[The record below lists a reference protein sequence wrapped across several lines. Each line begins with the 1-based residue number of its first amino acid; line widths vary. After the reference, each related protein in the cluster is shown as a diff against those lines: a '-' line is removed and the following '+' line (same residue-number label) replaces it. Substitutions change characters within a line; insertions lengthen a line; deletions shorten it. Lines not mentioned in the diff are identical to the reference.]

1 MRALYFFISILV
13 GTASLIG
20 VVPATAQNVKP
31 IPYGDFDQ
39 WVTRQIKES
48 KMLGGDTKN
57 VYAIGPTQT
66 IVGDKPY
73 KNLGGSPWATSNVL
87 ASPMGI
93 VKTSNAVFPEQ
104 RQGHGMC
111 AKLTT
116 GFEKCK
122 VLGFINMEVMV
133 AGSIFLGEMQEPIKS
148 TKDPY
153 SKMDYGIPFSDRP
166 AALQFDYKVLVPEG
180 GKRIYSSGFGS
191 KHTYDGS
198 DQAEVIVMLQRRW
211 EDADGNLYAKRVGT
225 ARERYGK
232 STSGWVEGHKVP
244 IIYGNPVGKP
254 GYNDSMK
261 LLPEDHSYYARN
273 SKGKLVP
280 VHEVDWDSADAT
292 PTHAIV
298 MFSSGSGDAYIGT
311 PGLTLWVDDVAWA
324 Y

>member
-1 MRALYFFISILV
+1 MAASAAEPAA
-13 GTASLIG
+13 GT
-20 VVPATAQNVKP
+20 VRP

-39 WVTRQIKES
+39 WVTRRIKES
-48 KMLGGDTKN
+48 KLLGGETKT

-73 KNLGGSPWATSNVL
+73 TNLGGSPWATSNVL

-93 VKTSNAVFPEQ
+93 VKTSNAVYPEA
-104 RQGHGMC
+104 RPGHGMC
-111 AKLTT
+111 AKLTS
-116 GFEKCK
+116 GLEHCK
-122 VLGFINMEVMV
+122 VLGIINMEVMV

-148 TKDPY
+148 TKNPY
-153 SKMDYGIPFSDRP
+153 SKMDYGVPFTERP
-166 AALQFDYKVLVPEG
+166 EALQFDYKVLVPAD

-191 KHTYDGS
+191 QRTYDGA

-211 EDADGNLYAKRVGT
+211 EDAEGNLYAKRVGT

-232 STSGWVEGHKVP
+232 STPGWVSGHKLP
-244 IIYGNPVGKP
+244 IIYGNPEGKP
-254 GYNDSMK
+254 GYNASMR
-261 LLPEDHSYYARN
+261 LLPDDHSYYARN

-280 VHEVDWDSADAT
+280 VREVGWDTDDAK

-311 PGLTLWVDDVAWA
+311 PGLTLWIDEVSWA